1 MRVSSITPLKLF
13 LSFFP
18 LLVTGFTAPT
28 TTCTI
33 ARSSITRYP
42 VSLSISKEEDLE
54 LTRKII
60 IDHIDAIDSDSGAIV
75 DDDDDDDDGDDDG
88 AIDDTIKETTYAPPK
103 EQEDL
108 EAEAG
113 EGAAAGYGLAA
124 GTTNTYVIPGMEEM
138 GAEEYR
144 DKLQETISAR
154 QAQRRKQAIE
164 SGVIGNRSSSGY
176 LDKLNSGR
184 GDTDPLGR
192 AKGDDTATTTNRPPK
207 WQPSENKE
215 EEKKA

>member
-1 MRVSSITPLKLF
+1 MRVISITPLKL
-13 LSFFP
+13 LLPFFP
-18 LLVTGFTAPT
+18 LLVTGFTKPT
-28 TTCTI
+28 SPCTI
-33 ARSSITRYP
+33 VRSSTTRSP

-60 IDHIDAIDSDSGAIV
+60 IDHIDAIDSDSEAIE
-75 DDDDDDDDGDDDG
+75 DDDDDGDEGDND
-88 AIDDTIKETTYAPPK
+88 AIDDTIKDTTYAPPK

-113 EGAAAGYGLAA
+113 EGAAAGYGLAS

-192 AKGDDTATTTNRPPK
+192 AKGDDTTTTTNRPPK
-207 WQPSENKE
+207 WQPSGKKE